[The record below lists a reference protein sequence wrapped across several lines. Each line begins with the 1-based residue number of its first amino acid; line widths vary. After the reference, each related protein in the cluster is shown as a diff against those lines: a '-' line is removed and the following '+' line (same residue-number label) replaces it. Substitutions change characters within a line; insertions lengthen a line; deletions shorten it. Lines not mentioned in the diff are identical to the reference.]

1 MDLSATRSYC
11 RLHGRATPRARGP
24 GGTRTVSLRG
34 FVAIVVSIA
43 SVGAVG
49 CGGDDDG
56 AQPNVIRAGQV
67 DIRLPDGWTV
77 TEEGATRPPADR
89 ARAAA
94 PGGAAPG
101 ESAATADT
109 VPLAEDDPQTA
120 FFTAVGTFTQ
130 CLDERGFTFIG
141 IPDQAN
147 PSSPTNEP
155 TYLEALGT
163 CASKSNILQ
172 ALEEVRA
179 FEDALTPEE
188 IEERNES
195 YLTWRDCMIDRGW
208 GIPEPKPDEKGRL
221 FTFGNAGQ
229 NGPPQFDA
237 PAGEDLLTSDDFGA
251 CLEEAAG

>member
-1 MDLSATRSYC
+1 MLQ
-11 RLHGRATPRARGP
+11 RGI
-24 GGTRTVSLRG
+24 
-34 FVAIVVSIA
+34 VAVVVSIA
-43 SVGAVG
+43 VAVGAG
-49 CGGDDDG
+49 CGGDDDE
-56 AQPNVIRAGQV
+56 AQSNVIQAGQV

-77 TEEGATRPPADR
+77 SEEGATRPAT
-89 ARAAA
+89 AGEQAAA
-94 PGGAAPG
+94 PGAAPG

-147 PSSPTNEP
+147 PSSPTNDP
-155 TYLEALGT
+155 AYLEALGT

-172 ALEEVRA
+172 ALEDVRA

-188 IEERNES
+188 IEERNEQ

-229 NGPPQFDA
+229 TGPPQFDA
-237 PAGEDLLTSDDFGA
+237 PPGEDLLTSDDFGA